1 MNRSVYAILIDD
13 LAKLET
19 KAKAKPEPKL
29 EARPKAPA
37 EEEALPQ
44 KYGFVSNCSW
54 KRAAKLLDLFRAK
67 VASYYGFAPNLIQPI
82 YIVDPGD
89 PLKDSMFDVR
99 GICYE
104 VHDAQLTCIGEMQ

>member
-1 MNRSVYAILIDD
+1 MNRSVYAILIDE
-13 LAKLET
+13 LAKLEV
-19 KAKAKPEPKL
+19 KPEPKPKP
-29 EARPKAPA
+29 EPKAPA

-99 GICYE
+99 GIRYE